1 MLIKSRSSFIFSPI
15 FERGFF
21 LRKVFKYRYCT
32 FFFFLFSFISESF
45 SKVSLYIL
53 RIEEIPNIRKKQRY
67 SRQISIIQSKEY
79 RRICI
84 FRRNLDFRGNTNGW
98 IDLQE
103 FPEFFYTMGIG
114 MENRENWNE
123 DEIKKKKKEK
133 GRKGI
138 EVSRII
144 NIYI

>member
-1 MLIKSRSSFIFSPI
+1 M
-15 FERGFF
+15 
-21 LRKVFKYRYCT
+21 
-32 FFFFLFSFISESF
+32 
-45 SKVSLYIL
+45 SLYIL

-84 FRRNLDFRGNTNGW
+84 FQRNLDFRGNTNGW

-114 MENRENWNE
+114 MENGENWNG

>member
-1 MLIKSRSSFIFSPI
+1 M
-15 FERGFF
+15 
-21 LRKVFKYRYCT
+21 
-32 FFFFLFSFISESF
+32 
-45 SKVSLYIL
+45 SLYIL

-123 DEIKKKKKEK
+123 DEIKKKKE
-133 GRKGI
+133 RKG
-138 EVSRII
+138 EEG
-144 NIYI
+144 

>member
-1 MLIKSRSSFIFSPI
+1 MLIKSRSSFISPNFRTRI
-15 FERGFF
+15 LYSKSCLNIDISF
-21 LRKVFKYRYCT
+21 
-32 FFFFLFSFISESF
+32 FFFFLLLSLRVFPKCLCIFFESKKF
-45 SKVSLYIL
+45 PTYEKS
-53 RIEEIPNIRKKQRY
+53 RDIRDKFQ
-67 SRQISIIQSKEY
+67 SSKEY

-114 MENRENWNE
+114 MENGENWNG